1 MKLRLLKTLLPSA
14 LVVLV
19 FWATARPAESLFR
32 APQQRVE
39 NRQRPAASKNSSG
52 EEAGEQKLVYM
63 RADNV
68 YSIDVGDSM
77 ATCMVG
83 NFAALHNGAVITCDS
98 AVRYDGQTIECFG
111 NVLINQNTTY
121 IYGDRAD
128 YLGRINKAEVYS
140 PLVKVIDG
148 DATLYTFRF
157 SFDTYKKVGE
167 FSGGGVLFNRGNQLE
182 ADRGYYFSDTHI
194 LSCVGKVEMRDST
207 YELRSDSVSYN
218 TDLDVAEFFLHT
230 NIWNSDGDYLEG
242 DRGSYDRLYDRYVI
256 TERGYI
262 LTPKEE
268 LWSDSLDYRKQ
279 IEHLTLRR
287 NIQIDDTEHMTLA
300 FGDYAEYYRDPG
312 TALLTRNPALVGYDT
327 SQGDTLFMRSDTILY
342 LTTFTTRP
350 EFNPWAPKAP
360 VAVDSLAA
368 DSLAAAPLRSEGSTA
383 SETPTPLSDSEEEA
397 GSEPAAE
404 DEPAEAAV
412 PEAKSELKVAGG
424 DAPTAGMKLAE
435 GAVTQTPRG
444 EQPQPRT
451 KVDTEREQQLLD
463 EHAPEVRGPR
473 SHRENIDSL
482 KKANKALYDSLQ
494 AQHHSDS
501 LAAQHQL
508 LDSLEAHRQD
518 SIKRLTDSLDT
529 LSVKDRKAFYK
540 RLEREKKAAEKAV
553 KDAERREKLKV
564 IARARQAKLTAQL
577 NRMDSL
583 EKLRLEKRRARMAA
597 KLEAKRQKA
606 IRKGKELPD
615 STALSSL
622 DSLLNERER
631 VDSLLHPNEDSLS
644 MAADSLAVDSLALD
658 SLARLD
664 SLNRAADTVRRF
676 MRGYRNVRIYRT
688 DFQAVCDSIVG
699 IGADSTMHLYLDPIL
714 WNESN
719 QVTSDLMD
727 VYTADEQVDH
737 INFVGRPIM
746 VSQIDTAYYNQI
758 SGKEMTAWFRQNEIY
773 RHDVD
778 GNVETVYFL
787 QDNPDEPVSSVFVIR
802 SGTASFYM
810 ENKQVV
816 SMTYRD
822 QNEYTMSPIEKVA
835 SMDELFLKEY
845 KWLPERR
852 PTRDSVFRRSIR
864 PSVREKKERLPRP
877 QFTTS
882 ARILRFRDR
891 LIETGRWADR
901 DELLSLDAQEWVR
914 SKGFEPSEPRKDF

>member
-1 MKLRLLKTLLPSA
+1 MKLRLLKTLLPLLLLA
-14 LVVLV
+14 LVFL
-19 FWATARPAESLFR
+19 ATARPAEPLFR

-39 NRQRPAASKNSSG
+39 NRQRPATPKTSSG
-52 EEAGEQKLVYM
+52 EEEGEQKLVYM

-140 PLVKVIDG
+140 PLIKVIDG

-182 ADRGYYFSDTHI
+182 SDRGYYFSDTHI

-207 YELRSDSVSYN
+207 YLLRSDSVSYN
-218 TDLDVAEFFLHT
+218 TDLDVAEFFRHT

-256 TERGYI
+256 TEQGYL
-262 LTPKEE
+262 LTAKEE

-279 IEHLTLRR
+279 LEHITLRH

-300 FGDYAEYYRDPG
+300 FGDYGEYYRDPG

-327 SQGDTLFMRSDTILY
+327 SQGDTVFMRSDTILY

-350 EFNPWAPKAP
+350 EFNPWAPKAL

-368 DSLAAAPLRSEGSTA
+368 DSLAAALLPKERTESPEPLAEPTGETA
-383 SETPTPLSDSEEEA
+383 SETAPEVEPAEQPGAEVRTELKMAEGATPTEGAKPADQQPAQPSRETEA
-397 GSEPAAE
+397 GS
-404 DEPAEAAV
+404 
-412 PEAKSELKVAGG
+412 
-424 DAPTAGMKLAE
+424 
-435 GAVTQTPRG
+435 
-444 EQPQPRT
+444 PRT
-451 KVDTEREQQLLD
+451 KVDTEREQQILD
-463 EHAPEVRGPR
+463 AHAPEVRE
-473 SHRENIDSL
+473 HRPQRGNIDSL
-482 KKANKALYDSLQ
+482 KRANKELFDSLQ
-494 AQHHSDS
+494 QQRLADS
-501 LAAQHQL
+501 LAAQNQL

-529 LSVKDRKAFYK
+529 LSVKARKAFYK
-540 RLEREKKAAEKAV
+540 RIEREKRAAEKAV
-553 KDAERREKLKV
+553 KDAARREKLKV
-564 IARARQAKLTAQL
+564 IARARQAKITAQL

-583 EKLRLEKRRARMAA
+583 EKLRLEKRRARLAA

-622 DSLLNERER
+622 DSLLHERETA
-631 VDSLLHPNEDSLS
+631 DSLSRVIEEDSL
-644 MAADSLAVDSLALD
+644 ARPADSLAVDSLALD
-658 SLARLD
+658 SLARID
-664 SLNRAADTVRRF
+664 SMNRAADTVRRF

-699 IGADSTMHLYLDPIL
+699 IGADSTMHLYINPIL

-719 QVTSDLMD
+719 QVTSDVMD
-727 VYTADEQVDH
+727 VYTADQQVDH

-758 SGKEMTAWFRQNEIY
+758 SGKEMTAWFSENEIR

-787 QDNPDEPVSSVFVIR
+787 QDNPGEPVSSVFVIR

-852 PTRDSVFRRSIR
+852 PTRDSVFRRTIR
-864 PSVREKKERLPRP
+864 PSERIRKEKLPRP

-901 DELLSLDAQEWVR
+901 DEVLSLDAQEWVR

>member
-1 MKLRLLKTLLPSA
+1 MKIRLLKTLLPTTLIA
-14 LVVLV
+14 LVFL
-19 FWATARPAESLFR
+19 ATARPAEPLFR
-32 APQQRVE
+32 APQQRKTA
-39 NRQRPAASKNSSG
+39 PAPATQTKAKSG
-52 EEAGEQKLVYM
+52 EEREQKLVYM

-68 YSIDVGDSM
+68 YSIEVGDSM

-128 YLGRINKAEVYS
+128 YQGRINKAEVYS
-140 PLVKVIDG
+140 PLIKVIDG

-157 SFDTYKKVGE
+157 SFDTYTKVGE

-218 TDLDVAEFFLHT
+218 TDLDHADFFRNT

-242 DRGSYDRLYDRYVI
+242 NQGSYDRIFDRYVI
-256 TERGYI
+256 TQNGYV
-262 LTPKEE
+262 LTAKEE
-268 LWSDSLDYRKQ
+268 LWSDSLDYRKE
-279 IEHLTLRR
+279 IEHITLRR

-300 FGDYAEYYRDPG
+300 FGDYGEYYRNPG

-327 SQGDTLFMRSDTILY
+327 SQGDTIFMRSDTILY
-342 LTTFTTRP
+342 LTTFTTQP
-350 EFNPWAPKAP
+350 EFNPWAPKVQIQADSLIQTG
-360 VAVDSLAA
+360 DSLAMEELPIDKA
-368 DSLAAAPLRSEGSTA
+368 EEKPISKPAIDSAEVKREQPKDLQPISEALPMHEQEA
-383 SETPTPLSDSEEEA
+383 SERASMAQNTPIP
-397 GSEPAAE
+397 GS
-404 DEPAEAAV
+404 V
-412 PEAKSELKVAGG
+412 AKVN
-424 DAPTAGMKLAE
+424 
-435 GAVTQTPRG
+435 
-444 EQPQPRT
+444 
-451 KVDTEREQQLLD
+451 TEREQAIMEQ
-463 EHAPEVRGPR
+463 HAPEAKGPR
-473 SHRENIDSL
+473 PQRGNIDSMRL
-482 KKANKALYDSLQ
+482 ANKNLLDSLQ
-494 AQHHSDS
+494 QQRTTDS
-501 LAAQHQL
+501 LENQKLL

-529 LSVKDRKAFYK
+529 LSAKAQKAFYK
-540 RLEREKKAAEKAV
+540 RIAREKKAAEKAV
-553 KDAERREKLKV
+553 KDAARKEKLKV

-583 EKLRLEKRRARMAA
+583 EKLRMEKRRARMAA
-597 KLEAKRQKA
+597 KLQAKREKA

-615 STALSSL
+615 STALLNL
-622 DSLLNERER
+622 DSLLEKRAEQ
-631 VDSLLHPNEDSLS
+631 DSIAHTTMDSTNLQ
-644 MAADSLAVDSLALD
+644 ADSLAVDSLALD
-658 SLARLD
+658 SLARID
-664 SLNRAADTVRRF
+664 SLNRLADTVRRITK
-676 MRGYRNVRIYRT
+676 GYRNVRIYRT

-699 IGADSTMHLYLDPIL
+699 LAVDSTLHLYIDPIL
-714 WNESN
+714 WNEQN
-719 QVTSDLMD
+719 QVTSDVMD
-727 VYTADEQVDH
+727 VYTINQAVDH
-737 INFVGRPIM
+737 INFIGRPIM
-746 VSQIDTAYYNQI
+746 VSEIDTAYYNQI
-758 SGKEMTAWFRQNEIY
+758 SGKEMTAWFRQNEIF
-773 RHDVD
+773 RHDVN

-787 QDNPDEPVSSVFVIR
+787 QDTPEDPVNSVFVIR

-852 PTRDSVFRRSIR
+852 PTRDTVFRRQIR
-864 PSVREKKERLPRP
+864 PSVRHIKEHLPHP

-882 ARILRFRDR
+882 SKILRFRDR

-901 DELLSLDAQEWVR
+901 DEVLSLDVQEWVR
-914 SKGFEPSEPRKDF
+914 SKGFEPSQPRKDF

>member
-1 MKLRLLKTLLPSA
+1 MKLRLLKTLLPLLLLA
-14 LVVLV
+14 LVFL
-19 FWATARPAESLFR
+19 ATARPAEPLFR
-32 APQQRVE
+32 APQQRISA
-39 NRQRPAASKNSSG
+39 RTQKPATKSDSNS
-52 EEAGEQKLVYM
+52 EQKESKLVYM

-68 YSIDVGDSM
+68 YSIEVGDSM

-128 YLGRINKAEVYS
+128 YRGRINKAEVYS

-157 SFDTYKKVGE
+157 SFDTYTKVGE

-207 YELRSDSVSYN
+207 YEMRSDSVAYN
-218 TDLDVAEFFLHT
+218 TDLDHADFFRHT

-242 DRGSYDRLYDRYVI
+242 DRGSYDRLFDRYVI
-256 TERGYI
+256 TENGYI
-262 LTPKEE
+262 LTAKEE
-268 LWSDSLDYRKQ
+268 LWSDSLDYRKE
-279 IEHLTLRR
+279 IEHVTLRR

-300 FGDYAEYYRDPG
+300 FGDYAEYYREPG

-327 SQGDTLFMRSDTILY
+327 SQGDTIFMRSDTILY
-342 LTTFTTRP
+342 LTTFTTQP
-350 EFNPWAPKAP
+350 EFNPWAPQP
-360 VAVDSLAA
+360 VHKVDSVVTETPAETPAGEASEGEAGESIEEPKAELTEVAPTVERTAAEPSFPEKEELPNRNLQPGGAVRGESLRDTTKVDTPREQSILNQHAPRAEGVRPQRGNRDSLMQANKQLFDSLSEMHAA
-368 DSLAAAPLRSEGSTA
+368 DSLAA
-383 SETPTPLSDSEEEA
+383 
-397 GSEPAAE
+397 
-404 DEPAEAAV
+404 
-412 PEAKSELKVAGG
+412 
-424 DAPTAGMKLAE
+424 
-435 GAVTQTPRG
+435 Q
-444 EQPQPRT
+444 
-451 KVDTEREQQLLD
+451 
-463 EHAPEVRGPR
+463 
-473 SHRENIDSL
+473 N
-482 KKANKALYDSLQ
+482 
-494 AQHHSDS
+494 
-501 LAAQHQL
+501 QL
-508 LDSLEAHRQD
+508 LDSLELHRQD
-518 SIKRLTDSLDT
+518 SIQRLTDSLDT

-540 RLEREKKAAEKAV
+540 RIAREKRAAEKAV
-553 KDAERREKLKV
+553 KDAARKEKLKV

-583 EKLRLEKRRARMAA
+583 EKLRLERRRARMAA
-597 KLEAKRQKA
+597 KLEARREKA
-606 IRKGKELPD
+606 VRKGKELPD

-622 DSLLNERER
+622 DSLLHERE
-631 VDSLLHPNEDSLS
+631 
-644 MAADSLAVDSLALD
+644 AADSLAHLAADSLAESSDSPTVDSLALD

-664 SLNRAADTVRRF
+664 SLTRAADTVRRIVK
-676 MRGYRNVRIYRT
+676 GYRNVRIYRT

-699 IGADSTMHLYLDPIL
+699 LGVDSTMHLYIDPIL
-714 WNESN
+714 WNEQN
-719 QVTSDLMD
+719 QITADVMD
-727 VYTADEQVDH
+727 VFTANESVDH

-746 VSQIDTAYYNQI
+746 VSMIDTAYYNQI

-787 QDNPDEPVSSVFVIR
+787 QDSPEEPVNSVFVIR

-810 ENKQVV
+810 EQKQVV
-816 SMTYRD
+816 SMTYRE

-852 PTRDSVFRRSIR
+852 PSRDTVFRRTIR
-864 PSVREKKERLPRP
+864 PSVREEKERLPHP
-877 QFTTS
+877 QFNTS

-891 LIETGRWADR
+891 LLETGRWADR
-901 DELLSLDAQEWVR
+901 DEELSLDVREWVR
-914 SKGFEPSEPRKDF
+914 SKGFEPSQPRKEFR